1 DPGGFPD
8 GLPETIPLHPLR
20 HRLGDV
26 AAPSAWTR
34 DRVDLREKVLRQR
47 DVGSSKGGR
56 PRTSRIVCIH
66 VCKTST
72 RSPFPRAPPRR
83 RSGRQSAAACRIIRG
98 MWQLSISP
106 IELVARSAIVY
117 LLFLAALR
125 ISGKRELGQ
134 FTLFDFALV
143 LLAANALQPAIT
155 GPDASLPGAVIIV
168 ATFFTLNRLV
178 ALARRR
184 VPFVHRLLDFPATV

>member
-1 DPGGFPD
+1 
-8 GLPETIPLHPLR
+8 
-20 HRLGDV
+20 
-26 AAPSAWTR
+26 
-34 DRVDLREKVLRQR
+34 
-47 DVGSSKGGR
+47 
-56 PRTSRIVCIH
+56 
-66 VCKTST
+66 
-72 RSPFPRAPPRR
+72 
-83 RSGRQSAAACRIIRG
+83 
-98 MWQLSISP
+98 MWQLEISP
-106 IELVARSAIVY
+106 VELIVRSAFVY
-117 LLFLAALR
+117 LLFLGALR

-184 VPFVHRLLDFPATV
+184 IPYVHRLLDFPATVIGRDSEWIPAALDKEGLDEEDLEAALREHGLASPAEMELAVLEHDGSISIVPKDGDKVRIRARRRRYRRVR